1 MSASLKPD
9 EDEGAEAREAAQDI
23 VHGHIFLP
31 SKPSAALAVSRVE
44 TAGHSDLSTLLIVF
58 VNGLILPKSA
68 WLPVMQ
74 AVLDSL
80 QDLTDDGSRP
90 EMLAY
95 DRYGQGLSD
104 PDPLD
109 AETGKEPGYG
119 HGILDVVDDLDQ
131 LINHIQRDRVPRKR
145 LVFVASSIGCP
156 ISRLYTQ
163 KYENT
168 AAGIVFLDSMMAN
181 QNFIDMFPDPS
192 RPDFDPSTLPDGI
205 TTAILI
211 EQRQQFR
218 QRFAPDVKNGEG
230 LDRRNLPELLPESDA
245 PLLLGSRGK
254 PPFLTV
260 VGHDKET
267 FARQSLEGDMKTPV
281 VFTESYMQPTWE
293 RYNQGL
299 LKLSEP
305 DRVKG
310 VIIAQGCGHFIPRDD
325 PAFSAAT
332 VVDMIQRVTGAI

>member
-1 MSASLKPD
+1 MRTSLRPD
-9 EDEGAEAREAAQDI
+9 GDEGAEARETPQDI
-23 VHGHIFLP
+23 VHGHLFLP
-31 SKPSAALAVSRVE
+31 SKPSAALAVSRVDP
-44 TAGHSDLSTLLIVF
+44 AGDGDISRLLVVF
-58 VNGLILPKSA
+58 VNGLVLPKSA

-74 AVLDSL
+74 AVLDAL
-80 QDLTDDGSRP
+80 QDLTNDGSRP

-109 AETGKEPGYG
+109 AEPGKEPGYG
-119 HGILDVVDDLDQ
+119 HGIMDVVDDLDQ
-131 LINHIQRDRVPRKR
+131 LVNHLQRDQVPPKR

-163 KYENT
+163 KYQNT

-181 QNFIDMFPDPS
+181 QNFIDMFPDPAS
-192 RPDFDPSTLPDGI
+192 PSFDPSSLPDGI
-205 TTAILI
+205 TTAILV

-218 QRFAPDVKNGEG
+218 RRFAPDVKNGES
-230 LDRRNLPELLPESDA
+230 LDRRNLAELLPKSDA
-245 PLLLGSRGK
+245 PLLSGSGGK
-254 PPFLTV
+254 PPLLTV

-267 FARQSLEGDMKTPV
+267 FAHQSLEGDMKTPLA
-281 VFTESYMQPTWE
+281 FTVNYMQPVWE

-305 DRVKG
+305 GKVKG
-310 VIIAQGCGHFIPRDD
+310 IIIARGCGHFIPRDD
-325 PAFSAAT
+325 PAFSAGT
-332 VVDMIQRVTGAI
+332 VIDMIQRVTGAI